1 MDLHDSGSRCV
12 RIAIAQAQFNRKVT
26 DMLLA
31 GCRRAL
37 KQAGLTED
45 RIDVFSVP
53 GAWEL
58 PLAARE
64 LAATGH
70 YDGIIALGAVV
81 RGETAHFEF
90 ISAECAHGLQQVSL
104 DSGLPVGFGVLTPE
118 NDEQAEK
125 RADPERMDKGREA
138 AEAVLAMIELKRQ
151 IAQ

>member
-1 MDLHDSGSRCV
+1 MDLHDSDNRSI

-45 RIDVFSVP
+45 RVDVFSVP

-58 PLAARE
+58 PLAARQ
-64 LAATGH
+64 LAAAGH

-90 ISAECAHGLQQVSL
+90 ISAECARGLQQVSL

-138 AEAVLAMIELKRQ
+138 AEAVLAMLELKQQ

>member
-1 MDLHDSGSRCV
+1 MRKAMDLHDSDNRSI

-45 RIDVFSVP
+45 RVDAFSVP

-58 PLAARE
+58 PLAARQ
-64 LAATGH
+64 LAAAGH

-81 RGETAHFEF
+81 QIGRASCRERGWART
-90 ISAECAHGLQQVSL
+90 
-104 DSGLPVGFGVLTPE
+104 
-118 NDEQAEK
+118 
-125 RADPERMDKGREA
+125 RGRG
-138 AEAVLAMIELKRQ
+138 
-151 IAQ
+151 